1 MLNSKESYQGST
13 QTLTK
18 TFKIFGPPG
27 TGKTTRLIKI
37 VEKHLRL
44 GVQPWEM
51 VYVSFTNKAIDEAVE
66 RVLKKFNTY
75 KSEDFGNFRT
85 IHSFCKKAFSN
96 LPVLDP
102 KIDMLQFHTQWGTI
116 NANFSEEDA
125 NHKVFNNWSLRV
137 YDKARNMMVDPISL
151 YKAEPIKKVR
161 LQQFTDIIRN
171 YVKFKKDHKMDFTD
185 MVEKYVKE
193 ISPPKYKVFIV
204 DEAQDLTP
212 LQWLFVEKVANK
224 ANRVY
229 LAGDDDQAIYEWN
242 GAKVRCFLDFPG
254 KAFVLNKS
262 YRLNKTILD
271 FSKEILK
278 FIPERQPKEFTSVNE
293 SEGDIILT
301 VDLVRFLL
309 MIYKEVGLFLVELEI
324 MWKNL
329 SNMQGIKA
337 YTFKI

>member
-1 MLNSKESYQGST
+1 MLNLNESYQDST

-293 SEGDIILT
+293 S
-301 VDLVRFLL
+301 
-309 MIYKEVGLFLVELEI
+309 
-324 MWKNL
+324 
-329 SNMQGIKA
+329 
-337 YTFKI
+337 